1 MNKIFSRIL
10 ICVLALSLFLGGCAD
25 NSGVTE
31 MTNVI
36 SDTSETSAPE
46 TTDTDAPTKPKTENE
61 ENINMWKYSQQ
72 NGITIR
78 DIVIETGKGGEDIEI
93 VQLTDMH
100 LGYANA
106 TDLADPVIKA
116 TYDSRD
122 WGKNGQFLGNAV
134 KCLEWAKDADQ
145 IVITGDIYDYLTS
158 EVITQVNKHI
168 FNAYDNIMACLGN
181 HEAAKKMGEESTGAD
196 WKATVL
202 ERMPTLA
209 AGWVNDVY
217 YSSKVLGN
225 KVMLIQMD
233 NGTTGSFWDVQI
245 PLLKADLATARAE
258 GYTVLL
264 FFHIPLATY
273 NIKYSNAQAIMAGKG
288 AISAYNYAT
297 SGSCSILIGA
307 DKEIYDLITT
317 NGDIIKGCFTGH
329 HHSDF
334 YTEIVATD
342 PSGNKAYIPQYT
354 IMSTAYT
361 GGHAL
366 RITVK

>member
-1 MNKIFSRIL
+1 MKKIFSKSIIL
-10 ICVLALSLFLGGCAD
+10 LLSLALFLGGCAD
-25 NSGVTE
+25 SSGVTE
-31 MTNVI
+31 LTDGI
-36 SDTSETSAPE
+36 PDTSEVFDSQTTGTDAVTS
-46 TTDTDAPTKPKTENE
+46 DTDKE
-61 ENINMWKYSQQ
+61 EQDEDINMWTYSQQ
-72 NGITIR
+72 DGITVR
-78 DIVIETGKGGEDIEI
+78 DIVIETGKGGEDIKI
-93 VQLTDMH
+93 IQLTDMH
-100 LGYANA
+100 LSYVND
-106 TDLADPVIKA
+106 TDLLDPGIKSI
-116 TYDSRD
+116 YDSRN
-122 WGKNGQFLGNAV
+122 WGKNGQFLNNAL
-134 KCLEWAKDADQ
+134 KCLDWSKTADQ
-145 IVITGDIYDYLTS
+145 TVITGDIYDYLTS
-158 EVITQVNKHI
+158 EAIAQVNKYI
-168 FNAYDNIMACLGN
+168 FSAYDNIMACLGN
-181 HEAAKKMGEESTGAD
+181 HEAIGWSGTLE
-196 WKATVL
+196 
-202 ERMPTLA
+202 ERMNILEDA
-209 AGWVNDVY
+209 WINDVY

-233 NGTTGSFWDVQI
+233 NGTRTENGEVSYFWDSQV
-245 PLLKADLATARAE
+245 PLLTSDLETARAN

-273 NIKYSNAQAIMAGKG
+273 NSKYSNAKAVMAGQG
-288 AISAYNYAT
+288 AISYYNYAT
-297 SGSCSILIGA
+297 SGACSALLGA

>member
-31 MTNVI
+31 LTDVI

-100 LGYANA
+100 LSYVNEN
-106 TDLADPVIKA
+106 DLQDPGIKSL
-116 TYDSRD
+116 YDSRT
-122 WGKNGQFLGNAV
+122 WGRNGQFLSNAV
-134 KCLEWAKDADQ
+134 KCLEWSKNADQ

-181 HEAAKKMGEESTGAD
+181 HEAIAWSGTFS
-196 WKATVL
+196 
-202 ERMPTLA
+202 ERMDVLKNA
-209 AGWVNDVY
+209 WVNDVY
-217 YSSKVLGN
+217 YSSKVLGD

-233 NGTTGSFWDVQI
+233 NGTRSDNGVLGDFWDQQV
-245 PLLKADLATARAE
+245 PLLTADLATARAE

-288 AISAYNYAT
+288 AIAAYNYAT

>member
-1 MNKIFSRIL
+1 MKKIFLRSI
-10 ICVLALSLFLGGCAD
+10 ICLVALVLFLGGCVD
-25 NSGVTE
+25 NSEVIDLTE
-31 MTNVI
+31 GN
-36 SDTSETSAPE
+36 TSETSVSD
-46 TTDTDAPTKPKTENE
+46 TTDTDAPTTEE
-61 ENINMWKYSQQ
+61 KKSEDINMWTYSQQ

-100 LGYANA
+100 LSYVNEN
-106 TDLADPVIKA
+106 DLQDPGIKSL
-116 TYDSRD
+116 YDSRT
-122 WGKNGQFLGNAV
+122 WGRNGQFLGNAV
-134 KCLEWAKDADQ
+134 KCLEWSKNADQ

-168 FNAYDNIMACLGN
+168 FSAYDNVMACLGN
-181 HEAAKKMGEESTGAD
+181 HEAIAWTG
-196 WKATVL
+196 TFS
-202 ERMPTLA
+202 ERMDVLKDA
-209 AGWVNDVY
+209 WVNDVY
-217 YSSKVLGN
+217 YSSKVLGD

-233 NGTTGSFWDVQI
+233 NGTRSENGVFGDFWDSQV
-245 PLLKADLATARAE
+245 PLLTADLATARAE

-273 NIKYSNAQAIMAGKG
+273 NIKYRNAQAIMAGKG
-288 AISAYNYAT
+288 AITAYNYAT
-297 SGSCSILIGA
+297 GGSCSTLIGA

-317 NGDIIKGCFTGH
+317 NGDIIKGCFNGH

-342 PSGNKAYIPQYT
+342 PSGNKANIPQYT